1 MRMRAIIMRLS
12 LKLWLCVRFRTQC
25 HSEEASFTPLLPPLG
40 LFVSSHLPPPSPH
53 ALSPV
58 PLSSPQDQS
67 NTEILI
73 GVMSAGIVVY
83 KNRVRINYFPWWV
96 THTSRTEDHRHHCVC
111 GLGFCTFLCPLKYN
125 KAKWETHVKS
135 RSDRGSVMTG
145 FTWVFLKARFQREL
159 WGIPEDDYPLGC
171 SPEFCVT
178 SRVFFFPC
186 LPFQW

>member
-1 MRMRAIIMRLS
+1 MRTVILFFSAVLLWDVQTGLEHGLNVTAELKLKYEMRMRAIIKKLS
-12 LKLWLCVRFRTQC
+12 LKLWLCVRFRNTYLVYI
-25 HSEEASFTPLLPPLG
+25 SEEASFTPLLPPLG
-40 LFVSSHLPPPSPH
+40 LFVSSHLPPSSPH

-125 KAKWETHVKS
+125 KAKWETREKQK
-135 RSDRGSVMTG
+135 
-145 FTWVFLKARFQREL
+145 WQR
-159 WGIPEDDYPLGC
+159 
-171 SPEFCVT
+171 
-178 SRVFFFPC
+178 
-186 LPFQW
+186 